1 MKLFAI
7 IKDTFREL
15 LVRKVLIGFFI
26 FNVLGL
32 AGIATFISSDAIST
46 GIAAAQKK
54 GLPPETFAVLAR
66 IIESSVA
73 GFFYLLLV
81 FISVF
86 ATASIIPNAMEKGT
100 IDLYLSKPVARWE
113 LLFGKILG
121 SVAVIAA
128 NIGMF
133 MLGAWII
140 LSLRLGF
147 WNPGFMSAAAVMLFA
162 FVVLYSVVVVLNIV
176 TRSAALGII
185 VVYIHFL
192 ALSPI
197 LAGRAGIFAFI
208 QNDLVHKII
217 DWVYYILPQ
226 TAEHIGIASAL
237 IKNID
242 VASWLPIWASSIF
255 AAAMFGLAG
264 WMFQKKDF

>member
-32 AGIATFISSDAIST
+32 AGIAVFVSNDSV
-46 GIAAAQKK
+46 AAVVTAQKK
-54 GLPPETFAVLAR
+54 VLTPEIYDAIAR
-66 IIESSVA
+66 GIEVGVSE
-73 GFFYLLLV
+73 FFYVLLI

-86 ATASIIPNAMEKGT
+86 ATASIIPSALEKGT
-100 IDLYLSKPVARWE
+100 IDLYLSKPVARWQ
-113 LLFGKILG
+113 LLLGKVLG
-121 SVAVIAA
+121 SVSVIAV
-128 NIGMF
+128 NIGLFMF
-133 MLGAWII
+133 GAWII
-140 LSLRLGF
+140 LSLKLGF

-162 FVVLYSVVVVLNIV
+162 FVVLYSVIAVLNIV

-192 ALSPI
+192 ALSGI
-197 LAGRAGIFAFI
+197 LANRAIIFAFI
-208 QNDLVHKII
+208 QNDFVHKII
-217 DWVYYILPQ
+217 DGLYYILPQ
-226 TAEHIGIASAL
+226 TSEHSSIAASL
-237 IKNID
+237 IAGKDI
-242 VASWLPIWASSIF
+242 ASWLPIWASSIF

>member
-15 LVRKVLIGFFI
+15 LVRKVLVGFLI
-26 FNVLGL
+26 FNALAL
-32 AGIATFISSDAIST
+32 AGIA
-46 GIAAAQKK
+46 
-54 GLPPETFAVLAR
+54 
-66 IIESSVA
+66 
-73 GFFYLLLV
+73 V
-81 FISVF
+81 FISNNTVAVMITAQKQVMTPELYNKVATVVEMGVADFFYVLLIFISIF
-86 ATASIIPNAMEKGT
+86 ATASIIPSALEKGT

-113 LLFGKILG
+113 LLLGKILG

-128 NIGMF
+128 NIGVF

-162 FVVLYSVVVVLNIV
+162 FVVLYSVVAVLNIA
-176 TRSAALGII
+176 TRSGALGII

-192 ALSPI
+192 VLSSI
-197 LAGRAGIFAFI
+197 LANRETIFSFVQSDA
-208 QNDLVHKII
+208 VHKII

-226 TAEHIGIASAL
+226 THEHSNIASAF
-237 IKNID
+237 ITHTD

-264 WMFQKKDF
+264 WMFQRKDF